1 MKLLLDEQ
9 LLRQLAACFPASC
22 EVFTVQQLGWG
33 STTNGRLLKLAAE
46 HGFDAL
52 ITIDKNIEHQHNLA
66 TLPAM
71 VIVLQARR
79 NRIADLKP
87 FVSGVMQVLAGGNKP
102 GIYYVHA

>member
-9 LLRQLAACFPASC
+9 LPRQLAACFPDSC
-22 EVFTVQQLGWG
+22 EVFTVQQMGWG

-46 HGFDAL
+46 HSFDAL
-52 ITIDKNIEHQHNLA
+52 VTIDKNIENRHNPA

-79 NRIADLKP
+79 NRLVDLKP

-102 GIYYVHA
+102 GIYYVRA